1 MDSIKEQYINDL
13 KIFLNASSNS
23 KLMLAI
29 LEEVDENNEIS
40 LLKPIK
46 EKISKKTG
54 INVSSINSRIS
65 TLMTNGLIMRKSTT
79 DSREAVYM
87 LNPDVFG
94 KKNWDKIK
102 KININ
107 IEYDL
112 LKNKKNK
119 NLIIEYKE

>member
-112 LKNKKNK
+112 LKNKKIK
-119 NLIIEYKE
+119 I